1 MASVRPYE
9 AHRRVFMA
17 KRSRILRPAQSG
29 LAKPGRRQ
37 PRPGI
42 VHTSL
47 YLPEA
52 VYEVL
57 RDIAF
62 EERARIHELVL
73 EGIELALRKRAY
85 PSIADLKAKYEREGR

>member
-1 MASVRPYE
+1 
-9 AHRRVFMA
+9 MA
-17 KRSRILRPAQSG
+17 KRSRTLSPAQSR
-29 LAKPGRRQ
+29 LAKAGRRQ

-52 VYEVL
+52 VYEAL
-57 RDIAF
+57 REVAF
-62 EERARIHELVL
+62 EERARIHDLVL

-85 PSIADLKAKYEREGR
+85 PSIADLKAKYERKGR